1 VSANSAAPP
10 GTITLTCPDSAGN
23 TYAATIHYN
32 PATGAFN
39 ADAIT
44 TTGSTATG
52 DLTITLAAGG
62 AIDLSIPGGDT
73 VTAVTLADDGI
84 TNWGQVQNTGLTVN

>member
-10 GTITLTCPDSAGN
+10 GTITLTCPDSADN

-32 PATGAFN
+32 PAT
-39 ADAIT
+39 
-44 TTGSTATG
+44 
-52 DLTITLAAGG
+52 GG